1 MNTLF
6 AVIAGG
12 LVGAMV
18 ARRRDGAVLDYVHHI
33 VVFAII
39 FAVIGL
45 GLTVFLNR
53 SAG

>member
-1 MNTLF
+1 MNTIL

-18 ARRRDGAVLDYVHHI
+18 ARRRNGAALDYVHHI
-33 VVFAII
+33 AVFAII

-45 GLTVFLNR
+45 GLTVLINR